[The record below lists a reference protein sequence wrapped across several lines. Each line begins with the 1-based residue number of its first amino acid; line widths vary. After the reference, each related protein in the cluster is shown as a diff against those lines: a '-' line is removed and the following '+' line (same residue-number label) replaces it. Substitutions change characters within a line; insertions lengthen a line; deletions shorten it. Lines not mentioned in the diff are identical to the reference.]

1 MKKDIDDSVSSKGNQ
16 SCGLIGILGAPNVGK
31 STLLNTLVGTKLSI
45 VTPKVQ
51 TTRTSVIGVCIYGN
65 VQLIFVD
72 TPGVMTPRRR
82 FEEAMVRAAWKG
94 VMDTDRIVFM
104 IDATKGLNKDTSRV
118 LNRLQGMREKAVV
131 AINKIDAVQK
141 NSLLELAEALSVEDD
156 FDRIFMISALSGD
169 GVDDLQRYLALS
181 APSSSWL
188 YPSDQLSDLPERMLA
203 AEICREKIFLN
214 LHQELPYAIMVAPES
229 WKIQRDGSL
238 RIGQVI
244 YVLRA
249 SQRAIVL
256 GKGGSTIRL
265 IGESARHEL
274 ESVLGRKVHLFLT
287 VKVRPRWQDDPQ
299 YYREVGLEFPQ

>member
-1 MKKDIDDSVSSKGNQ
+1 MKEDIGDLVSSKGNQ

-51 TTRTSVIGVCIYGN
+51 TTRTSVVGVCMYGN

-82 FEEAMVRAAWKG
+82 FEEAMVSAAWKG

-104 IDATKGLNKDTSRV
+104 IDATKGVNKDTSRI
-118 LNRLQGMREKAVV
+118 LGRLKGMREKAVV

-141 NSLLELAEALSVEDD
+141 KSLLELAEAFSAADA

-169 GVDDLQRYLALS
+169 GVDDLQRYLALG
-181 APSSSWL
+181 APSSPWL

-203 AEICREKIFLN
+203 AEICREKLFLN
-214 LHQELPYAIMVAPES
+214 LHQELPYAIMVSPES

-299 YYREVGLEFPQ
+299 YYREVGLEFPK